1 MTNLI
6 VLGFNSIELFLLFR
20 NIKTIMQ
27 ENNTI
32 SPSIWASNSKQNIQS
47 IPFESF
53 LNEFKTTI
61 KRLFREEN
69 DINQLSIKRGITPD
83 MLGQIMNCN
92 PLSLSIPVEF
102 GGRGGT
108 VAENMQMLSAA
119 SYESM
124 ALSLTLGINSA
135 LFMQPVAKY
144 GQLDAK
150 KEVFERFLN
159 AQNMG
164 GLMITEPGYGSD
176 ALNMQTS
183 FVEEKDHYHLR
194 GTKHWAGL
202 TGQADYWLLTARKL
216 ADNGNLQRDID
227 FFICDNTA
235 HNQKIVVDEYF
246 ENLGLYQIPY
256 GRNLLDVKIPKTQKL
271 IPHSTGVKMMLDL
284 LHRSRM
290 HFPGMGLGFIK
301 RMLDEAIAHCQQ
313 RLVGGKSLFAYDQV
327 QQRLARLQ
335 ADFTICSALSMKGS
349 EMADIKNDLTALG
362 LEANIIKTVTTDLM
376 QESAQSLLTLVGAI
390 GYKLNHIAGRGT
402 VDTRPFQIFEG
413 SNDILYNQISES
425 LTKLMKTA
433 KETNLYRFLSQFNL
447 TEMAAEHLK
456 KLLSFDVD
464 IQIAQ
469 RKSVELGKLMSRIVS
484 MDLVIKLGNS
494 GFRSDLID
502 GAISMLKQEISNLI
516 NDYSFVQQTLVVE
529 NYEEGGAWNKF
540 I

>member
-1 MTNLI
+1 
-6 VLGFNSIELFLLFR
+6 
-20 NIKTIMQ
+20 MQ
-27 ENNTI
+27 ENK
-32 SPSIWASNSKQNIQS
+32 SSDLKESS
-47 IPFESF
+47 FDSF
-53 LNEFKTTI
+53 LNEFKTTL

-69 DINQLSIKRGITPD
+69 DINQLSVKRGITPE
-83 MLGQIMNCN
+83 MLSQIMACN
-92 PLSLSIPVEF
+92 PLALSIPTEY
-102 GGRGGT
+102 GGRAAT
-108 VAENMQMLSAA
+108 VAENMQMFSAA

-144 GQLDAK
+144 GQHEAK
-150 KEVFERFLN
+150 KVVFDRFLN
-159 AQNMG
+159 NQNMG

-183 FVEEKDHYHLR
+183 FIEEPNHYHLK

-202 TGQADYWLLTARKL
+202 TGQADYWLLTARKQTES
-216 ADNGNLQRDID
+216 GNLQRDID

-235 HNQKIVVDEYF
+235 HDQKIIVDEYF

-256 GRNLLDVKIPKTQKL
+256 GRNILDVKIPKVQRL

-301 RMLDEAIAHCQQ
+301 RMLDEAITHCQQ
-313 RLVGGKSLFAYDQV
+313 RMISGKSLFTYDQV

-335 ADFTICSALSMKGS
+335 ANFTVCSALSMKGS
-349 EMADIKNDLTALG
+349 QMADIKNDLTGLG

-425 LTKLMKTA
+425 ITKLMKTA
-433 KETNLYRFLSQFNL
+433 KETNLYQFLSTFNL
-447 TEMAAEHLK
+447 TNQASLHLK
-456 KLLSFDVD
+456 ELLNFEIDV
-464 IQIAQ
+464 QIAQ

-484 MDLVIKLGNS
+484 MDLVIKLGES
-494 GFRSDLID
+494 GFRADLAN
-502 GAISMLKQEISNLI
+502 GAISLLKQEISNLI
-516 NDYSFVQQTLVVE
+516 NNYSFDQRTLMVE
-529 NYEEGGAWNKF
+529 NYEEGGAWSDFMK
-540 I
+540 

>member
-1 MTNLI
+1 
-6 VLGFNSIELFLLFR
+6 
-20 NIKTIMQ
+20 MQ
-27 ENNTI
+27 VNNTI
-32 SPSIWASNSKQNIQS
+32 SPSISASSNKQDVQS

-53 LNEFKTTI
+53 LNDFKATI

-69 DINQLSIKRGITPD
+69 DINQLSVKRGITPD
-83 MLGQIMNCN
+83 MLGQIMDCN

-144 GQLDAK
+144 GQQEAK

-183 FVEEKDHYHLR
+183 FVEEKNHYHLR

-216 ADNGNLQRDID
+216 TENGNLQRDID

-256 GRNLLDVKIPKTQKL
+256 GRNLLDVRIPKAQRL

-301 RMLDEAIAHCQQ
+301 RMLDEAITHCQQ
-313 RLVGGKSLFAYDQV
+313 RLIGGKSLFTYDQV

-433 KETNLYRFLSQFNL
+433 KETNLYRFLSEFNL
-447 TEMAAEHLK
+447 TEQAAKHLK
-456 KLLSFDVD
+456 ELLSFEVD
-464 IQIAQ
+464 LQIAQ

-484 MDLVIKLGNS
+484 MDLVIKLGNA
-494 GFRSDLID
+494 GFRADLVS

>member
-425 LTKLMKTA
+425 LIKLMKTA
-433 KETNLYRFLSQFNL
+433 KETNLYLFLSQFNL

>member
-290 HFPGMGLGFIK
+290 HFPGMGLGFVK

-425 LTKLMKTA
+425 LIKLMKTA

-464 IQIAQ
+464 TQIAQ

-516 NDYSFVQQTLVVE
+516 NDYSFVQQTLVVD

>member
-1 MTNLI
+1 LTNLI

-290 HFPGMGLGFIK
+290 HFPGMGLGFVK

-425 LTKLMKTA
+425 LIKLMKTA

-464 IQIAQ
+464 TQIAQ

-516 NDYSFVQQTLVVE
+516 NDYSFVQQTLVVD

>member
-1 MTNLI
+1 MLETQK
-6 VLGFNSIELFLLFR
+6 NSPDIA
-20 NIKTIMQ
+20 M
-27 ENNTI
+27 
-32 SPSIWASNSKQNIQS
+32 SKNAHGNQS
-47 IPFESF
+47 TSFETF
-53 LNEFKTTI
+53 LNEFTTTI

-69 DINQLSIKRGITPD
+69 DINQLSIKRGISPN
-83 MLGQIMNCN
+83 MLDQIMACQ
-92 PLSLSIPVEF
+92 PLSLSIPVQY

-108 VAENMQMLSAA
+108 VAQNMQLLSAA

-144 GQLDAK
+144 GQEEAK
-150 KEVFERFLN
+150 KVVFDRFLN

-164 GLMITEPGYGSD
+164 GLMITEPGFGSD

-183 FVEEKDHYHLR
+183 FVEEPNHYHLK

-202 TGQADYWLLTARKL
+202 TGQADYWLLTARRQVENDK
-216 ADNGNLQRDID
+216 LQRDID

-235 HNQKIVVDEYF
+235 HDQKIVVDEYF

-256 GRNLLDVKIPKTQKL
+256 GRNLLDVKIPKVQRL
-271 IPHSTGVKMMLDL
+271 IPHSTGVKMMIDL

-290 HFPGMGLGFIK
+290 HFPGMGLGFVK
-301 RMLDEAIAHCQQ
+301 RMLDEAITHCQQ

-335 ADFTICSALSMKGS
+335 ANYTICSALSMKGS
-349 EMADIKNDLTALG
+349 EMADIRNDLTALG

-433 KETNLYRFLSQFNL
+433 KESNLYQFLKTFNL
-447 TEMAAEHLK
+447 TELAAKHLK
-456 KLLSFDVD
+456 DLLNFNIDL
-464 IQIAQ
+464 QITQ
-469 RKSVELGKLMSRIVS
+469 RKSVELGKLLSRIVS

-494 GFRSDLID
+494 GFRSDLVD
-502 GAISMLKQEISNLI
+502 GAVSILKQEISGLI
-516 NDYSFVQQTLVVE
+516 NDYSFVQTTLVVE
-529 NYEEGGAWNKF
+529 NYEEGGTWNTF

>member
-1 MTNLI
+1 
-6 VLGFNSIELFLLFR
+6 
-20 NIKTIMQ
+20 MQ
-27 ENNTI
+27 ETLTK
-32 SPSIWASNSKQNIQS
+32 SEGNSSYQNKQSTQTK
-47 IPFESF
+47 SF
-53 LNEFKTTI
+53 DNFINDFKTTI
-61 KRLFREEN
+61 KKLFREEN
-69 DINQLSIKRGITPD
+69 DINQLSIYRGLPSDILTE
-83 MLGQIMNCN
+83 IMTCN
-92 PLSLSIPVEF
+92 PLSLSIPTQY

-108 VAENMQMLSAA
+108 VAENMQLLSAA

-135 LFMQPVAKY
+135 LFLQPFAKY
-144 GQLDAK
+144 GQEEAK
-150 KEVFERFLN
+150 RQVFDRFLH

-164 GLMITEPGYGSD
+164 GLMITEPGFGSD

-183 FVEEKDHYHLR
+183 YIENKDNFHLK

-202 TGQADYWLLTARKL
+202 TGQADYWLLTARKQTEQ
-216 ADNGNLQRDID
+216 GNLQRDID
-227 FFICDNTA
+227 FFVCDNTA
-235 HNQKIVVDEYF
+235 PGQKIVVDEYF

-271 IPHSTGVKMMLDL
+271 IPQSTGVKMMLDL

-290 HFPGMGLGFIK
+290 HFPGMGLGFVK

-425 LTKLMKTA
+425 LIKLMKTA

-469 RKSVELGKLMSRIVS
+469 RK
-484 MDLVIKLGNS
+484 
-494 GFRSDLID
+494 
-502 GAISMLKQEISNLI
+502 
-516 NDYSFVQQTLVVE
+516 
-529 NYEEGGAWNKF
+529 
-540 I
+540 